1 MLAACGYSDFVGARD
16 VVHTPQFNGKQ
27 ESESALAEVAKRPP
41 KISLRCPRNGQANEM
56 PLGVSILSHT
66 ATGCLEQA
74 TGKADRVVF
83 ASPDTGQQGEV
94 AFIRGFL
101 TSMHCRGRR

>member
-1 MLAACGYSDFVGARD
+1 M
-16 VVHTPQFNGKQ
+16 PQFNGKQ
-27 ESESALAEVAKRPP
+27 KFSAYQVLLFCTWHGCEA
-41 KISLRCPRNGQANEM
+41 SLRCPRNGQANEM
-56 PLGVSILSHT
+56 PSGVSILSHT

-83 ASPDTGQQGEV
+83 VSPDTGQQGEA
-94 AFIRGFL
+94 AFIRGFV